1 MTIKASDVKALR
13 DITGAGM
20 MACKKALAATNSLDE
35 AIDFL
40 RKLGEAKAANASTR
54 TTAEG
59 RVNVKAND
67 EGEAVVLELNS
78 ETDFAAKN
86 EDFVTFAELL
96 TATALAKSPTDL
108 DALMALK
115 NPSGEGTL
123 ESYRQ
128 QLSSKIGENIHVR
141 RFCKKT
147 AVHPIGHYCHRE
159 RIGVLVILDQDKP
172 ELARDIAIHI
182 AAMNPQAINSE
193 GVSAQLIERERQIY
207 LAQTKE
213 SGKSEEIA
221 VKMVEGRI
229 KKYLREITLV
239 DQPFVKNPDV
249 TIGSM
254 LKSEGAQVLEF
265 LRYELG
271 EGIEKKVVNFREE
284 VMQQA
289 KGKT

>member
-1 MTIKASDVKALR
+1 
-13 DITGAGM
+13 
-20 MACKKALAATNSLDE
+20 
-35 AIDFL
+35 
-40 RKLGEAKAANASTR
+40 
-54 TTAEG
+54 
-59 RVNVKAND
+59 
-67 EGEAVVLELNS
+67 
-78 ETDFAAKN
+78 
-86 EDFVTFAELL
+86 
-96 TATALAKSPTDL
+96 
-108 DALMALK
+108 
-115 NPSGEGTL
+115 
-123 ESYRQ
+123 
-128 QLSSKIGENIHVR
+128 
-141 RFCKKT
+141 
-147 AVHPIGHYCHRE
+147 
-159 RIGVLVILDQDKP
+159 
-172 ELARDIAIHI
+172 
-182 AAMNPQAINSE
+182 MNPQAINSE

>member
-1 MTIKASDVKALR
+1 M
-13 DITGAGM
+13 
-20 MACKKALAATNSLDE
+20 
-35 AIDFL
+35 
-40 RKLGEAKAANASTR
+40 
-54 TTAEG
+54 
-59 RVNVKAND
+59 RV
-67 EGEAVVLELNS
+67 
-78 ETDFAAKN
+78 
-86 EDFVTFAELL
+86 
-96 TATALAKSPTDL
+96 
-108 DALMALK
+108 
-115 NPSGEGTL
+115 
-123 ESYRQ
+123 
-128 QLSSKIGENIHVR
+128 
-141 RFCKKT
+141 
-147 AVHPIGHYCHRE
+147 
-159 RIGVLVILDQDKP
+159 GV
-172 ELARDIAIHI
+172 AHHIAIHI